1 MKIAMLFLVAAPLLA
16 ADLSSR
22 PMRRYL
28 VAASSNDG
36 GPGKAP
42 LRFAHDDARGVVA
55 TMRSVGG
62 VHEAA
67 SELLLEPDTGRFL
80 STLREVSERM
90 VRSRDSGYRVELMLY
105 YSGHSDEDG
114 LLLGASKLRYLDL
127 RRALEKSP
135 AEVRLAVLDAC
146 ASGAALRTKG
156 GVRRQAFH
164 IEGADRLR
172 GQAFLTSSRASEASQ
187 ESDKLRGSVFTQSF
201 LAGLRGAADVDSDGR
216 VTLLE
221 AYRYAYRETVEKTAS
236 TRVGPQHPE
245 FDLDLSGSGDV
256 VLADIAQAGAVLDLS
271 GDLRGRVR
279 IADSTG
285 AVAAELEATPGRNLA
300 IGLPS
305 GTWTVAVTDS
315 VATRV
320 GRVELGAGTRTVFA
334 ASRLDSTVPVFVVPV
349 AKFDSSS
356 ARRDTSRVAGAG
368 DSLETTGTK
377 REPTTLVPFN
387 FGFAPPVSINSL
399 LEGKRVKNNLSIDV
413 FAGETAEIDGIQVS
427 AGVAKASRMRGLQ
440 ASLASFA
447 DESIQGFQTGG
458 LYAFT
463 RKGGEGFQSAGLMS
477 RMDGPFRGFQ
487 SAGLAT
493 TAQGGFQGFQSAGL
507 GVWNE
512 GQMRGF
518 QSAGLLAYN
527 TGELDGFQTAGL
539 AARSRDRIRGFQTA
553 GIVAM
558 GGGDI
563 QGFQTSGLVAWN
575 EGRLQGFQ
583 TSGVFAYNSGDLD
596 GFQTAVASIVG
607 GGLKGVQTGVVASAA
622 SVRGLQ
628 VSVVNI
634 SGSVAGLQAGVI
646 NIAGS
651 VRGSQ
656 VGVVNLAGESKGVV
670 VGVVNLARKFDA
682 LPIGLVSAGA
692 NLRPGLDVMLEE
704 SGLGSVLLR
713 LEGDLFHSRLG
724 GTADLSDAT
733 RSFGPVMG
741 FGAHWSPVGN
751 WRLDADASCRQLF
764 QFPEQGPMREAFMS
778 SASVSG
784 GRKFGPVRVSAGL
797 SYNVLVADGG
807 EGDGFVDP
815 VVRHEGAS
823 NRYVTLWPGAFVS
836 MGI

>member
-1 MKIAMLFLVAAPLLA
+1 MKIAMLFLAAAPLLA

-36 GPGKAP
+36 GPGKTP

-62 VHEAA
+62 VGDGA
-67 SELLLEPDTGRFL
+67 SELLLEPDSGRFL

-114 LLLGASKLRYLDL
+114 LLLGSSKLRYLDL

-221 AYRYAYRETVEKTAS
+221 AYRYAYRETVERTSS

-279 IADSTG
+279 IADSSG
-285 AVAAELEATPGRNLA
+285 AVAAELEASPGRNLA

-320 GRVELGAGTRTVFA
+320 GRVELGPGTRTVFA
-334 ASRLDSTVPVFVVPV
+334 ASGLDSVVPV
-349 AKFDSSS
+349 PSLVKA
-356 ARRDTSRVAGAG
+356 ARDTTPVPSPSASADRAPNVSDSVPALRVPV
-368 DSLETTGTK
+368 D
-377 REPTTLVPFN
+377 
-387 FGFAPPVSINSL
+387 FGFAPPATINSMFPGRRIVNHL
-399 LEGKRVKNNLSIDV
+399 AVDV
-413 FAGETAEIDGIQVS
+413 FAGEATGIEGFQAS
-427 AGVAKASRMRGLQ
+427 AGWTRATAVRGFQ
-440 ASLASFA
+440 ASGLVATS
-447 DESIQGFQTGG
+447 GG
-458 LYAFT
+458 
-463 RKGGEGFQSAGLMS
+463 RVDGFQSAGLWTKLA
-477 RMDGPFRGFQ
+477 GGLRGFQ
-487 SAGLAT
+487 SAGLV
-493 TAQGGFQGFQSAGL
+493 AQAMGPLDGFQSAGL
-507 GVWNE
+507 ASVGD
-512 GQMRGF
+512 GPMRGF
-518 QSAGLLAYN
+518 QSSGLVSWNRGPIL
-527 TGELDGFQTAGL
+527 GFQTAGL
-539 AARSRDRIRGFQTA
+539 GS
-553 GIVAM
+553 
-558 GGGDI
+558 
-563 QGFQTSGLVAWN
+563 WN
-575 EGRLQGFQ
+575 EGAVRGMQVAGLFVYDSGRVTGLQAAGVSTWVDGPAEGLQ
-583 TSGVFAYNSGDLD
+583 TAGVFAYARSH
-596 GFQTAVASIVG
+596 
-607 GGLKGVQTGVVASAA
+607 
-622 SVRGLQ
+622 RGAQ
-628 VSVVNI
+628 VSVVNV
-634 SGSVAGLQAGVI
+634 SGSVTGA
-646 NIAGS
+646 
-651 VRGSQ
+651 Q
-656 VGVVNLAGESKGVV
+656 VGVVNVAGRVRGAQIGVV
-670 VGVVNLARKFDA
+670 NVAGISEGLALGVVNLAREFGA
-682 LPIGLVSAGA
+682 FPMGLV
-692 NLRPGLDVMLEE
+692 NLGSDLEPGLDVLLEE
-704 SGLGSVLLR
+704 SGWAGLALR
-713 LEGDLFHSRLG
+713 FEGKRFHSRLG
-724 GTADLSDAT
+724 GTARLDDPRRRLGAL
-733 RSFGPVMG
+733 FG
-741 FGAHWSPVGN
+741 FGAHWDLDEK
-751 WRLDADASCRQLF
+751 WRIDADATMRSVFQSPRQ
-764 QFPEQGPMREAFMS
+764 GGWREANWN
-778 SASVSG
+778 AVSVAA
-784 GRKFGPVRVSAGL
+784 GRKFGPVRVAAGL

-815 VVRHEGAS
+815 VVRHQEAS
-823 NRYVTLWPGAFVS
+823 NRYVTIWPGAFVS

>member
-1 MKIAMLFLVAAPLLA
+1 MKIAMLFLAAAPLLA

-36 GPGKAP
+36 GPGKTP

-62 VHEAA
+62 VGDGA
-67 SELLLEPDTGRFL
+67 SELLLEPDSGQFL

-279 IADSTG
+279 IADSSG
-285 AVAAELEATPGRNLA
+285 AVAAELEASPGRNLA

-320 GRVELGAGTRTVFA
+320 GRVELGPGTRTVFA
-334 ASRLDSTVPVFVVPV
+334 ASGLDSVVPV
-349 AKFDSSS
+349 PSPVKA
-356 ARRDTSRVAGAG
+356 ARDTAPVPSPSASADRAPDASDSVPVLRVPL
-368 DSLETTGTK
+368 DL
-377 REPTTLVPFN
+377 
-387 FGFAPPVSINSL
+387 GFAPPATINSMFP
-399 LEGKRVKNNLSIDV
+399 GRRIVNHMAVDV
-413 FAGETAEIDGIQVS
+413 FAGEATEIDGFQVS
-427 AGVAKASRMRGLQ
+427 GGL
-440 ASLASFA
+440 ARATKVN
-447 DESIQGFQTGG
+447 GFQSGG
-458 LYAFT
+458 LVALSSG
-463 RKGGEGFQSAGLMS
+463 RIDGFQSAGLWAS
-477 RMDGPFRGFQ
+477 LEGGLRGFQAAGLAAWSEGPLDGHQSAGLASISEGPVRGLQSAGLVSWNRGTFLGFQ
-487 SAGLAT
+487 SAGLAS
-493 TAQGGFQGFQSAGL
+493 G
-507 GVWNE
+507 NE
-512 GQMRGF
+512 GAMRGV
-518 QSAGLLAYN
+518 QAAGIFVYGTQVVQGIQAAGVA
-527 TGELDGFQTAGL
+527 TWSDGEVQGLQTA
-539 AARSRDRIRGFQTA
+539 
-553 GIVAM
+553 
-558 GGGDI
+558 
-563 QGFQTSGLVAWN
+563 
-575 EGRLQGFQ
+575 
-583 TSGVFAYNSGDLD
+583 GVFAYAGSH
-596 GFQTAVASIVG
+596 
-607 GGLKGVQTGVVASAA
+607 
-622 SVRGLQ
+622 RGAQ
-628 VSVVNI
+628 VSVVNV
-634 SGSVAGLQAGVI
+634 SGSVTGA
-646 NIAGS
+646 
-651 VRGSQ
+651 Q
-656 VGVVNLAGESKGVV
+656 VGVVNVAGRVRGAQIGVV
-670 VGVVNLARKFDA
+670 NVAGISEGLALGVVNLAREFGA
-682 LPIGLVSAGA
+682 FPLGLV
-692 NLRPGLDVMLEE
+692 NLGSDLEPGLDVLLEE
-704 SGLGSVLLR
+704 SGWGGLALR
-713 LEGDLFHSRLG
+713 FEGKRFHSRLG
-724 GTADLSDAT
+724 GTARLDDPRRRLGAL
-733 RSFGPVMG
+733 FG
-741 FGAHWSPVGN
+741 FGAHWDLDEN
-751 WRLDADASCRQLF
+751 WRIDADATMRSVF
-764 QFPEQGPMREAFMS
+764 QSPRNGDWREANWN
-778 SASVSG
+778 AVSVAA

-815 VVRHEGAS
+815 VVRHQEAS
-823 NRYVTLWPGAFVS
+823 NRYVTIWPGAFVS